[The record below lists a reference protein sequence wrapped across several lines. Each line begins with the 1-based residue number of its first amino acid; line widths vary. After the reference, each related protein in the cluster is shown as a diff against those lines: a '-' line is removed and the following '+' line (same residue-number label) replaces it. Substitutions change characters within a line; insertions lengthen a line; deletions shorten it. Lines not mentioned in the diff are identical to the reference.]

1 MKLKNDFK
9 QRNKMIQGLRS
20 FKDALPVKIKK
31 VIDKKGHIF
40 SKLLDNW
47 KFIVGEDLFK
57 VCFPKSYKNANFIS
71 GSCLIIMVRRGN
83 EIDVEYS
90 KHKIIEKINNFL
102 GKKLLREIKLVT
114 YEDENIRFEE
124 KTKKLLKDKNEKI
137 GTIKNEKIRESLMKL
152 NKYIKKR

>member
-1 MKLKNDFK
+1 
-9 QRNKMIQGLRS
+9 
-20 FKDALPVKIKK
+20 
-31 VIDKKGHIF
+31 
-40 SKLLDNW
+40 
-47 KFIVGEDLFK
+47 
-57 VCFPKSYKNANFIS
+57 
-71 GSCLIIMVRRGN
+71 MVRRGN

-102 GKKLLREIKLVT
+102 GKKLLKEIKLVT

-137 GTIKNEKIRESLMKL
+137 GTIKNEKIRESLIKL